1 MRINALTA
9 RISLITGWFNWP
21 RIYHKLIYFVL
32 LQLFITAI
40 SLPILIWWGLP
51 ISVATTVGNLLFGPL
66 LTLFLFISSLLF
78 FTELVQLPNGIF
90 IYALEKVSALWHWLA
105 QSGSKSYLISFTK
118 PPLWF
123 IVLLPIAAFLIIQL
137 RFTHPP
143 LRSIFFFTV
152 AILLYS
158 FALKTWYG
166 PRAALD
172 TIPCNGKSIHVL
184 RTHGEIILI
193 DPGVIGSR
201 ISAISW
207 ASYNFLAEL
216 SQRYGTQTIDHC
228 IILQPGAVT
237 YEALTAVCA
246 KARIKKLYLVL
257 WRDKLPYCAWRNY
270 KLLMDECKKQNVQ
283 VIRLGGRPIS
293 ITYTDD
299 TFLTIVPLEEEIAY
313 QDAKYHALHV
323 SGMIDNQP
331 FSFYSAK
338 ARTSLNL
345 TPESVST
352 VLK

>member
-1 MRINALTA
+1 MQMNALAA
-9 RISLITGWFNWP
+9 RISMIIGWFNWP
-21 RIYHKLIYFVL
+21 RLYQKFIYFVL

-51 ISVATTVGNLLFGPL
+51 ISIATTFGNLLFGPL
-66 LTLFLFISSLLF
+66 LTIFLLISSFLF
-78 FTELVQLPNGIF
+78 FTEIVQLPNGIF
-90 IYALEKVSALWHWLA
+90 IYALEKVSDLWHWLA
-105 QSGSKSYLISFTK
+105 SLGSKSFLISFTK

-143 LRSIFFFTV
+143 LRSIFFFAL
-152 AILLYS
+152 AISLYC
-158 FALKTWYG
+158 FALKSFYG
-166 PRAALD
+166 PRAVLD
-172 TIPCNGKSIHVL
+172 SIPCNGKSVHVL
-184 RTHGEIILI
+184 RTHGDLILI

-201 ISAISW
+201 ISAVSW

-237 YEALTAVCA
+237 YEALTAICT
-246 KARIKKLYLVL
+246 KATIKKLYLVL
-257 WRDKLPYCAWRNY
+257 WRDKLPYPAWRNY
-270 KLLMDECKKQNVQ
+270 KMLMDECKKQQVQ
-283 VIRLGGRPIS
+283 VIRLGARPIS

-299 TFLTIVPLEEEIAY
+299 TFLTITPLDEEIAY
-313 QDAKYHALHV
+313 QDAKYNALHV

-338 ARTSLNL
+338 AHK
-345 TPESVST
+345 PD
-352 VLK
+352 